1 MNGAQALL
9 KTLADAG
16 VEVCFTNPGTSE
28 MHFVA
33 ALDGEPRM
41 RAVLALFEG
50 VATGAADGYARMAG
64 KPAAT
69 LLHLGCGLGNGLAN
83 LHNARKGKVPVVNIV
98 GDHAT
103 FHTRYDA
110 QLQSDIETV
119 ARNVSPGFVR
129 TSTGSAQLGRDAV
142 DALQAARGLPGQVA
156 TLILPADVS
165 WGEGGQPCAMPAP
178 SAAPAADDAA
188 VQAIAQAI
196 QSTTQAT
203 RLGARVAL
211 LLGGQALRE
220 PGLLA
225 AARIAA
231 QAGVRLLAE
240 VFPTRMERG
249 AGLPAVERIAY
260 LAEMAGVQLADL
272 EHLILVDAK
281 APVSFF
287 AYPGK
292 QSYLV
297 SGGCRVHTLATP
309 AQDAVAS
316 LDKLAVALGA
326 QQASPSLQAPQ
337 RPSRP
342 RGPLTAPKVC
352 KAVGHLLPEGAILID
367 EAITSGLMLG
377 AMTQGGPR
385 HDLITL
391 TGGAIGQGLP
401 NAVGAA
407 IACPGR
413 PVIALIG
420 DGTAMYTIQALWTMA
435 RKGLHVVMHHFQ
447 QRQLLGAEGGA
458 GARGRAAGWGQG
470 PGAAEPGR
478 PAAELCPTGPGHGR
492 ARGAHAGCRGFLPGP
507 GICAGHARP
516 APDRGPGARGA
527 IGCQAQAAALA
538 AALAARPAQAGG
550 TGAQAQAC
558 AVAGRKKRNVG
569 YTFLLASET
578 TVMPAQAGIQSWHGA
593 LDPRLRGDDAACGSV
608 SGGR

>member
-9 KTLADAG
+9 QTLADAG
-16 VEVCFTNPGTSE
+16 IEVCFTNPGTSE

-33 ALDGEPRM
+33 ALDTEPRM

-50 VATGAADGYARMAG
+50 VATGAADGYARMAD

-103 FHTRYDA
+103 FHTQYDA

-119 ARNVSPGFVR
+119 AKNVSPGFVR
-129 TSTGSAQLGRDAV
+129 TSQSTAQLGQDAV
-142 DALQAARGLPGQVA
+142 DAVQAARGLPGQVA

-165 WGEGGQPCAMPAP
+165 WGEGGVPGRLPAP
-178 SAAPAADDAA
+178 SAAPVADDAT

-196 QSTTQAT
+196 RAS
-203 RLGARVAL
+203 RKCAL

-220 PGLLA
+220 PALLA

-231 QAGVRLLAE
+231 QAGVKLLAE
-240 VFPTRMERG
+240 VFPTRLTRG
-249 AGLPAVERIAY
+249 AGVPVVERIAY
-260 LAEMAGVQLADL
+260 LAEMAGVQLADI
-272 EHLILVDAK
+272 EHLVLVDAK

-292 QSYLV
+292 PSYLV
-297 SGGCRVHTLATP
+297 PETCTVHTLAAP
-309 AQDAVAS
+309 EQDALAS
-316 LDKLAVALGA
+316 LDKLASALGA
-326 QQASPSLQAPQ
+326 GQASPQLQPAA
-337 RPSRP
+337 RPDRP
-342 RGPLTAPKVC
+342 RGMLTAPKVC

-377 AMTQGGPR
+377 AMTAGCPR

-407 IACPGR
+407 IACPDR

-435 RKGLHVVMHHFQ
+435 RENLHVVSIVFNNASYSVLNVELE
-447 QRQLLGAEGGA
+447 RVGA
-458 GARGRAAGWGQG
+458 GSGGSKARAQLDLDGPQLNFAQLAQGMGVHAVRAST
-470 PGAAEPGR
+470 AEDF
-478 PAAELCPTGPGHGR
+478 AKALEYALAT
-492 ARGAHAGCRGFLPGP
+492 PGP
-507 GICAGHARP
+507 HLIEALVPESLAGAKRRVLPWLLRSLPSLPRP
-516 APDRGPGARGA
+516 V
-527 IGCQAQAAALA
+527 ALA
-538 AALAARPAQAGG
+538 LK
-550 TGAQAQAC
+550 
-558 AVAGRKKRNVG
+558 RKI
-569 YTFLLASET
+569 A
-578 TVMPAQAGIQSWHGA
+578 P
-593 LDPRLRGDDAACGSV
+593 
-608 SGGR
+608 